1 MSNVEEARRKAFKL
15 WVDYDVK
22 ANRSVSLVNK
32 LEWQMVKAHGG
43 IEDNTL
49 RYHDNEAF
57 RSMWFDWNEEYENEI
72 VQYARKLG
80 FENGR
85 YSGTTLWF
93 DDRKYG
99 LDIYYDYWTKN
110 AINVDGYFVNTNGS
124 SGTFHR
130 FMLFE
135 QAAVKFGLVEEL
147 DENGYMELE
156 NLINKCMG
164 YLVNEVDER
173 ILRYN
178 ELFEYVED
186 KRENALKSC
195 KEYIHAKLE
204 ENK

>member
-1 MSNVEEARRKAFKL
+1 MLSVEDARRKAFKH
-15 WVDYDVK
+15 WTAYDVK

-32 LEWQMVKAHGG
+32 LEWRMVEAHGG

-57 RSMWFDWNEEYENEI
+57 WSMWFDSNKEYEHEI

-135 QAAVKFGLVEEL
+135 ESVVKFGLIDEL
-147 DENGYMELE
+147 DEKGYIELE
-156 NLINKCMG
+156 NLINKCMD
-164 YLVNEVDER
+164 YLVSVVDER
-173 ILRYN
+173 ILRYQ
-178 ELFEYVED
+178 ELLEYVED

-195 KEYIHAKLE
+195 KEYIYAKLE
-204 ENK
+204 EK

>member
-1 MSNVEEARRKAFKL
+1 MSNVEEARRKAFKR
-15 WVDYDVK
+15 WTEYDVK

-32 LEWQMVKAHGG
+32 LEWRMVEARRG

-57 RSMWFDWNEEYENEI
+57 RSLWYDWNEEYEHEI

-135 QAAVKFGLVEEL
+135 ESVVKFGLVDEL
-147 DENGYMELE
+147 DENGYIELE
-156 NLINKCMG
+156 NLINKCMD
-164 YLVNEVDER
+164 YLVNVVDER
-173 ILRYN
+173 ILRYQ
-178 ELFEYVED
+178 ELLEYVED
-186 KRENALKSC
+186 KRENSLKSC
-195 KEYIHAKLE
+195 EEYIRARLK
-204 ENK
+204 

>member
-135 QAAVKFGLVEEL
+135 ESVVRFGLIDEL
-147 DENGYMELE
+147 DENGYVELE
-156 NLINKCMG
+156 NLIHKCMD
-164 YLVNEVDER
+164 YLVNVVDER
-173 ILRYN
+173 ILRYQ
-178 ELFEYVED
+178 ELLEYVED

-195 KEYIHAKLE
+195 KEYIYAKLE
-204 ENK
+204 EN

>member
-1 MSNVEEARRKAFKL
+1 MSNIEEARRKAFKL

-135 QAAVKFGLVEEL
+135 ESVVKFGLIDEL
-147 DENGYMELE
+147 DEKGYIELE
-156 NLINKCMG
+156 NLINKCMD
-164 YLVNEVDER
+164 YLVSVVDER
-173 ILRYN
+173 ILRYQ
-178 ELFEYVED
+178 ELLEYVED

-195 KEYIHAKLE
+195 KEYIYAKLE
-204 ENK
+204 EK

>member
-57 RSMWFDWNEEYENEI
+57 WSMWFDWNKEYENEI

-135 QAAVKFGLVEEL
+135 ESVVKFGLIDEL
-147 DENGYMELE
+147 DEKGYIELE
-156 NLINKCMG
+156 NLINKCMD
-164 YLVNEVDER
+164 YLVNVVDER
-173 ILRYN
+173 ILRYQ
-178 ELFEYVED
+178 ELLEFVED

-195 KEYIHAKLE
+195 EEYIHTRVDK
-204 ENK
+204 

>member
-135 QAAVKFGLVEEL
+135 ESVVKFGLIDEL
-147 DENGYMELE
+147 DEKGYIELE
-156 NLINKCMG
+156 NSINKCMD
-164 YLVNEVDER
+164 YLVSVVDER
-173 ILRYN
+173 ILRYQ
-178 ELFEYVED
+178 ELLEYVED

-195 KEYIHAKLE
+195 KEYIYAKLE
-204 ENK
+204 EK

>member
-22 ANRSVSLVNK
+22 VNRSVSLVNK
-32 LEWQMVKAHGG
+32 LEWQIVKAHGG

-57 RSMWFDWNEEYENEI
+57 RSMWFDWNEEYEHEI

-135 QAAVKFGLVEEL
+135 ESVVKFGLIDEL
-147 DENGYMELE
+147 DEKGYIELE
-156 NLINKCMG
+156 NLINKCMD
-164 YLVNEVDER
+164 YLVSVVDER
-173 ILRYN
+173 ILRYQ
-178 ELFEYVED
+178 ELLEYVED

-195 KEYIHAKLE
+195 KEYIYAKLE
-204 ENK
+204 EK

>member
-99 LDIYYDYWTKN
+99 LDIYYDY
-110 AINVDGYFVNTNGS
+110 
-124 SGTFHR
+124 
-130 FMLFE
+130 
-135 QAAVKFGLVEEL
+135 
-147 DENGYMELE
+147 
-156 NLINKCMG
+156 
-164 YLVNEVDER
+164 
-173 ILRYN
+173 
-178 ELFEYVED
+178 
-186 KRENALKSC
+186 
-195 KEYIHAKLE
+195 
-204 ENK
+204 

>member
-135 QAAVKFGLVEEL
+135 ESVVKFGLMDEL
-147 DENGYMELE
+147 DKKGYIELE
-156 NLINKCMG
+156 NLINKCMD
-164 YLVNEVDER
+164 YLVSVVDER
-173 ILRYN
+173 ILRYQ
-178 ELFEYVED
+178 ELLEYVED

-195 KEYIHAKLE
+195 KEYIYAKLE
-204 ENK
+204 EK

>member
-135 QAAVKFGLVEEL
+135 ESVVKFGLIDEL
-147 DENGYMELE
+147 DEKGHIELE
-156 NLINKCMG
+156 NLINKCMD
-164 YLVNEVDER
+164 YLVSVVDER
-173 ILRYN
+173 ILRYQ
-178 ELFEYVED
+178 ELLEYVED

-195 KEYIHAKLE
+195 KEYIYAKLE
-204 ENK
+204 EK

>member
-57 RSMWFDWNEEYENEI
+57 WSLWFDWNEEYEHEI
-72 VQYARKLG
+72 EQHARKLG

-99 LDIYYDYWTKN
+99 LDIYYDYWIKN
-110 AINVDGYFVNTNGS
+110 AIDVDGYFVNTNGS

-164 YLVNEVDER
+164 YLVNVVDER
-173 ILRYN
+173 ILRYQ
-178 ELFEYVED
+178 ELLEYVED
-186 KRENALKSC
+186 KRENALKSY
-195 KEYIHAKLE
+195 KEYIYAKLE

>member
-124 SGTFHR
+124 SGIFHR

-135 QAAVKFGLVEEL
+135 ESVVKFGLIDEL
-147 DENGYMELE
+147 DEKGYIELE
-156 NLINKCMG
+156 NLINKCMD
-164 YLVNEVDER
+164 YLVSVVDER
-173 ILRYN
+173 ILRYQ
-178 ELFEYVED
+178 ELLEYVED

-195 KEYIHAKLE
+195 REYIYAKLE
-204 ENK
+204 EK

>member
-1 MSNVEEARRKAFKL
+1 MSNIEEARRKAFKR

-32 LEWQMVKAHGG
+32 LEWRMVEANSG

-57 RSMWFDWNEEYENEI
+57 WSMWFDWNKEYKNEI

-99 LDIYYDYWTKN
+99 LDIYYDCWTKN
-110 AINVDGYFVNTNGS
+110 AINVDGYFVNTNVS

-135 QAAVKFGLVEEL
+135 ESVVKFGLVDEL
-147 DENGYMELE
+147 DEKGYIELE
-156 NLINKCMG
+156 NLINKCMD
-164 YLVNEVDER
+164 YLVNVVDER
-173 ILRYN
+173 ILRYQ
-178 ELFEYVED
+178 ELLEYVED
-186 KRENALKSC
+186 KRENALQSC
-195 KEYIHAKLE
+195 EEYIRVRQK
-204 ENK
+204 

>member
-93 DDRKYG
+93 DDRKYV

-135 QAAVKFGLVEEL
+135 ESVVKFGLIDEL
-147 DENGYMELE
+147 DEKGYIELE
-156 NLINKCMG
+156 NLINKCMD
-164 YLVNEVDER
+164 YLVNVVDER
-173 ILRYN
+173 ILRYQ
-178 ELFEYVED
+178 ELLEFVED

-195 KEYIHAKLE
+195 EEYIHTRVDK
-204 ENK
+204 

>member
-99 LDIYYDYWTKN
+99 LDVYYDYWTKN

-135 QAAVKFGLVEEL
+135 ESVVKFGLIDEL
-147 DENGYMELE
+147 DEKGYIELE
-156 NLINKCMG
+156 NLINKCMD
-164 YLVNEVDER
+164 YLVSVVDER
-173 ILRYN
+173 ILRYQ
-178 ELFEYVED
+178 ELLEYVED

>member
-49 RYHDNEAF
+49 RYHGNEAF

-135 QAAVKFGLVEEL
+135 ESVVKFGLIDEL
-147 DENGYMELE
+147 DEKGYIELE
-156 NLINKCMG
+156 NLINKCMD
-164 YLVNEVDER
+164 YLVSVVDER
-173 ILRYN
+173 ILRYQ
-178 ELFEYVED
+178 ELLEYVED

-195 KEYIHAKLE
+195 KEYIYAKLE
-204 ENK
+204 EK

>member
-57 RSMWFDWNEEYENEI
+57 WSMWFDWNKEYENEI

-135 QAAVKFGLVEEL
+135 ESVVKFGLIDEL
-147 DENGYMELE
+147 DEKGYIELE
-156 NLINKCMG
+156 NLINTCMD
-164 YLVNEVDER
+164 YLVNVVDER
-173 ILRYN
+173 ILRYQ
-178 ELFEYVED
+178 ELLEFVED

-195 KEYIHAKLE
+195 EEYIHTRVDK
-204 ENK
+204 

>member
-135 QAAVKFGLVEEL
+135 ESVVKFGLIDEL
-147 DENGYMELE
+147 DEKGYIELE
-156 NLINKCMG
+156 NLINKCMD
-164 YLVNEVDER
+164 YLVNVVDER
-173 ILRYN
+173 ILRYQ
-178 ELFEYVED
+178 ELLEFVED
-186 KRENALKSC
+186 KRANALQSC
-195 KEYIHAKLE
+195 KEYIYAKLE

>member
-135 QAAVKFGLVEEL
+135 ESVVKFGLIDEL
-147 DENGYMELE
+147 DEKGYIELE
-156 NLINKCMG
+156 NLINKCMD
-164 YLVNEVDER
+164 YLVSVVDER
-173 ILRYN
+173 ILRYQ
-178 ELFEYVED
+178 ELLEYVED

-204 ENK
+204 EK

>member
-135 QAAVKFGLVEEL
+135 ESVVKFGLIDEL
-147 DENGYMELE
+147 DEKGYIELE
-156 NLINKCMG
+156 NLINKCMD
-164 YLVNEVDER
+164 YLVSVVDER
-173 ILRYN
+173 ILRYQ

-195 KEYIHAKLE
+195 REYIYAKLE
-204 ENK
+204 EK

>member
-135 QAAVKFGLVEEL
+135 KSVVKFGLIDEL
-147 DENGYMELE
+147 DEKGYIELE
-156 NLINKCMG
+156 NLINKCMD
-164 YLVNEVDER
+164 YLVSVVDER
-173 ILRYN
+173 ILRYQ
-178 ELFEYVED
+178 ELLEYVED

-195 KEYIHAKLE
+195 KEYIYAKLE
-204 ENK
+204 EK

>member
-1 MSNVEEARRKAFKL
+1 MLSVEDARRKAFKH
-15 WVDYDVK
+15 WTAYDVK

-32 LEWQMVKAHGG
+32 LEWRMVEAHCG

-49 RYHDNEAF
+49 RYHDNESF
-57 RSMWFDWNEEYENEI
+57 WSMWFDWNKEYEHEI

-85 YSGTTLWF
+85 YSGTTLCF

-135 QAAVKFGLVEEL
+135 ESVVKFGLIDEL
-147 DENGYMELE
+147 DEKGYIELE
-156 NLINKCMG
+156 NLINKCMD
-164 YLVNEVDER
+164 YLVNVVDER
-173 ILRYN
+173 ILRYQ
-178 ELFEYVED
+178 ELLEFVED
-186 KRENALKSC
+186 KRANALQSC

-204 ENK
+204 EK

>member
-135 QAAVKFGLVEEL
+135 ESVVKFGLIDEL
-147 DENGYMELE
+147 DKKGYIELE
-156 NLINKCMG
+156 NLINKCMD
-164 YLVNEVDER
+164 YLVSVVDER
-173 ILRYN
+173 ILRYQ
-178 ELFEYVED
+178 ELLEYVKD

-195 KEYIHAKLE
+195 KEYIYAKLE
-204 ENK
+204 EK

>member
-22 ANRSVSLVNK
+22 ANRPVSLVNK

-85 YSGTTLWF
+85 YSRTTLWF

-135 QAAVKFGLVEEL
+135 ESVVKFGLMDEL
-147 DENGYMELE
+147 DEKGYIELE
-156 NLINKCMG
+156 NLINKCMD
-164 YLVNEVDER
+164 YLVSVVDER
-173 ILRYN
+173 ILRYQ
-178 ELFEYVED
+178 ELLEYVED

-195 KEYIHAKLE
+195 KEYTYAKLE
-204 ENK
+204 EK

>member
-15 WVDYDVK
+15 WVDYVVK

-124 SGTFHR
+124 SGSFHR

-135 QAAVKFGLVEEL
+135 ESIVKFGLVSEL
-147 DENGYMELE
+147 DESGYKTIE
-156 NLINKCMG
+156 NLIDKCMD
-164 YLVNEVDER
+164 YLVNVVDER
-173 ILRYN
+173 ILRYQ
-178 ELFEYVED
+178 ELLEYVED

-195 KEYIHAKLE
+195 KEYIYAKLE

>member
-1 MSNVEEARRKAFKL
+1 MSNIEEARRKVFKL

-32 LEWQMVKAHGG
+32 LEWRMVEANSG

-57 RSMWFDWNEEYENEI
+57 WSMWFDWNKEYKNEI

-135 QAAVKFGLVEEL
+135 ESVVKFGLIDEL
-147 DENGYMELE
+147 DEKGYIELE
-156 NLINKCMG
+156 NLINKCMD
-164 YLVNEVDER
+164 YLVNVVDER
-173 ILRYN
+173 ILRYQ
-178 ELFEYVED
+178 ELLEVVED
-186 KRENALKSC
+186 KRANALQSC
-195 KEYIHAKLE
+195 KEYIYAKLE
-204 ENK
+204 EN

>member
-135 QAAVKFGLVEEL
+135 ESVIKFGLVDEL
-147 DENGYMELE
+147 DEKGYIELE
-156 NLINKCMG
+156 NLINKCMD
-164 YLVNEVDER
+164 YLVNVIDER
-173 ILRYN
+173 ILRYQ
-178 ELFEYVED
+178 ELLEFVED
-186 KRENALKSC
+186 KRANALQSC
-195 KEYIHAKLE
+195 KEYIYAKSE
-204 ENK
+204 EK

>member
-1 MSNVEEARRKAFKL
+1 MSNVEEARRKAFKP

-135 QAAVKFGLVEEL
+135 ESVVKFGLIDEL
-147 DENGYMELE
+147 DEKGYIELE
-156 NLINKCMG
+156 NLINKCMD
-164 YLVNEVDER
+164 YLVSVVDER
-173 ILRYN
+173 ILRYQ
-178 ELFEYVED
+178 ELLEYVED

-195 KEYIHAKLE
+195 KEYIYAKLE
-204 ENK
+204 EK

>member
-15 WVDYDVK
+15 WVDYVVK

-135 QAAVKFGLVEEL
+135 ESVVKFGLIDEL
-147 DENGYMELE
+147 DEKGYIELE
-156 NLINKCMG
+156 NLINKCMD
-164 YLVNEVDER
+164 YLVSVVDER
-173 ILRYN
+173 ILRYQ
-178 ELFEYVED
+178 ELLEYVED

-195 KEYIHAKLE
+195 KEYTYAKLE
-204 ENK
+204 EK

>member
-135 QAAVKFGLVEEL
+135 ESVVKFGLIDEL
-147 DENGYMELE
+147 DEKGYIELE
-156 NLINKCMG
+156 NLINKCME
-164 YLVNEVDER
+164 YLVSVVDER
-173 ILRYN
+173 ILRYQ
-178 ELFEYVED
+178 ELLEYVED

-195 KEYIHAKLE
+195 KEYIYAKLE
-204 ENK
+204 EK

>member
-57 RSMWFDWNEEYENEI
+57 RSMWFDWNEGYENEI

-135 QAAVKFGLVEEL
+135 ESVVKFGLIDEL
-147 DENGYMELE
+147 DEKGYIELE
-156 NLINKCMG
+156 NLINKCMD
-164 YLVNEVDER
+164 YLVSVVDER
-173 ILRYN
+173 ILRYQ
-178 ELFEYVED
+178 ELLEYVED

-195 KEYIHAKLE
+195 KEYIYAKLE
-204 ENK
+204 EK

>member
-15 WVDYDVK
+15 WVDCDVK

-57 RSMWFDWNEEYENEI
+57 RSMCFDWNEEYENEI

-135 QAAVKFGLVEEL
+135 ESVVKFGLIDEL
-147 DENGYMELE
+147 DEKGYIELE
-156 NLINKCMG
+156 NLINKYMD
-164 YLVNEVDER
+164 YLVSVVDER
-173 ILRYN
+173 ILRYQ
-178 ELFEYVED
+178 ELLEYVED

-195 KEYIHAKLE
+195 KEYIYAKLE
-204 ENK
+204 EK

>member
-85 YSGTTLWF
+85 YSGTTLGF

-135 QAAVKFGLVEEL
+135 ESVVKFGLIDEL
-147 DENGYMELE
+147 DEKGYIELE
-156 NLINKCMG
+156 NLINKCMD
-164 YLVNEVDER
+164 YLVSVVDER
-173 ILRYN
+173 ILRYQ
-178 ELFEYVED
+178 ELLEYVED

-195 KEYIHAKLE
+195 KEYIYAKLE
-204 ENK
+204 EK

>member
-22 ANRSVSLVNK
+22 ANRSVSLANK
-32 LEWQMVKAHGG
+32 LEWQMVKAHDG

-135 QAAVKFGLVEEL
+135 ESVVKFGLIDEL
-147 DENGYMELE
+147 DEKGYIELE
-156 NLINKCMG
+156 NLINKCMD
-164 YLVNEVDER
+164 YLVSVVDER
-173 ILRYN
+173 ILRYQ
-178 ELFEYVED
+178 ELLEYVED
-186 KRENALKSC
+186 RRENALKSC
-195 KEYIHAKLE
+195 KEYIYAKLE
-204 ENK
+204 EK

>member
-32 LEWQMVKAHGG
+32 LEWRMVEAHG
-43 IEDNTL
+43 
-49 RYHDNEAF
+49 
-57 RSMWFDWNEEYENEI
+57 EI

-135 QAAVKFGLVEEL
+135 ESVVKFGLIDEL
-147 DENGYMELE
+147 DEKGYIELE
-156 NLINKCMG
+156 NLINKCMD
-164 YLVNEVDER
+164 YLVSVVDER
-173 ILRYN
+173 ILRYQ
-178 ELFEYVED
+178 ELLEYVED

-204 ENK
+204 EK

>member
-57 RSMWFDWNEEYENEI
+57 RYMWFDWNEEYENEI

-135 QAAVKFGLVEEL
+135 ESVVKFGLIDEL
-147 DENGYMELE
+147 DEKGYIELE
-156 NLINKCMG
+156 NLINKCMD
-164 YLVNEVDER
+164 YLVSVVDER
-173 ILRYN
+173 ILRYQ
-178 ELFEYVED
+178 ELLEYVED

-195 KEYIHAKLE
+195 KEYIYAKLE
-204 ENK
+204 EK

>member
-135 QAAVKFGLVEEL
+135 ESVVKFGLIDEL
-147 DENGYMELE
+147 DEKGYIELE
-156 NLINKCMG
+156 NLINKCMD
-164 YLVNEVDER
+164 YLVNVVDER
-173 ILRYN
+173 ILRYQ
-178 ELFEYVED
+178 ELLEFVED

-195 KEYIHAKLE
+195 EEYIHTRVDK
-204 ENK
+204 